1 MEKHNL
7 LLIWAAIGL
16 LTLFAGCIGEGEQ
29 EFRPTPGI
37 INVNY

>member
-7 LLIWAAIGL
+7 LLILAAIGL
-16 LTLFAGCIGEGEQ
+16 LTLFACFIGEGEQ

>member
-7 LLIWAAIGL
+7 LLMLVAIGL

-37 INVNY
+37 VIVSY

>member
-7 LLIWAAIGL
+7 LLMLAAMGL
-16 LTLFAGCIGEGEQ
+16 LALFAGCIGEGEQ

-37 INVNY
+37 VNVSY